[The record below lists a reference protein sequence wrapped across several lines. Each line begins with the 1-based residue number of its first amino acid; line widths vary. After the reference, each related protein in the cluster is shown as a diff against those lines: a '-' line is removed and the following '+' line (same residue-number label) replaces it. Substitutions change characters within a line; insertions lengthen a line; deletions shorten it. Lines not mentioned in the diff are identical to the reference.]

1 MHAFASFFLQHA
13 LSFIVSLFA
22 KEGCS
27 SSMSSI
33 RKKQN
38 CKVWFFRS
46 STIWLRNFEKK
57 PPVGIPRM
65 IRVKV
70 ATDFYDLYITGQII
84 KFCFE
89 KKLDQT
95 FGSICRRDISLWTQ
109 IFFSKPKI
117 LGFFS
122 LSLSK
127 QVFTGW
133 SKWKNLF
140 KSI

>member
-13 LSFIVSLFA
+13 FLFVVSLFA

-38 CKVWFFRS
+38 CKVWIFRS
-46 STIWLRNFEKK
+46 STVWLRNFEKK
-57 PPVGIPRM
+57 PPVGIPK
-65 IRVKV
+65 IVEVKK
-70 ATDFYDLYITGQII
+70 TSDFHDLYITEQII

-95 FGSICRRDISLWTQ
+95 FGSICHRDMSLWTQ
-109 IFFSKPKI
+109 IFFSKLKI

-122 LSLSK
+122 LPLSK
-127 QVFTGW
+127 QVFTG
-133 SKWKNLF
+133 
-140 KSI
+140 